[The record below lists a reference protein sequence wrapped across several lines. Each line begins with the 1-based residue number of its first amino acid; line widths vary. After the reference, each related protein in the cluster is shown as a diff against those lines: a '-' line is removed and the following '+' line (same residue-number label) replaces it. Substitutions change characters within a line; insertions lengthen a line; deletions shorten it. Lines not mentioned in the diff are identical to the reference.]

1 MTRVDAILFV
11 SLFCRYE
18 IYKAATTVEEYLSLG
33 GLKADVKF
41 DYQRSY
47 LAVVD
52 LTTGNKQW
60 VERTEGPNGEDL
72 SEGAN
77 EEGSSRHEN
86 GGNNQG
92 SGDSGGGEGTGPGNG
107 GAGNLES
114 AVVTT
119 TTAPPQG
126 S

>member
-1 MTRVDAILFV
+1 MGARLFV
-11 SLFCRYE
+11 LLFCRYE

-77 EEGSSRHEN
+77 EEGSSRHES
-86 GGNNQG
+86 GGHSQG
-92 SGDSGGGEGTGPGNG
+92 SGGSSGGDGNG
-107 GAGNLES
+107 A
-114 AVVTT
+114 AV
-119 TTAPPQG
+119 TTAPTEAAAAATAPSQG

>member
-1 MTRVDAILFV
+1 V
-11 SLFCRYE
+11 CRYE

-72 SEGAN
+72 SSDGLNESGDGPLQSGESSQGNTDTGGVDGGALVS
-77 EEGSSRHEN
+77 ETGSS
-86 GGNNQG
+86 GNPP
-92 SGDSGGGEGTGPGNG
+92 S
-107 GAGNLES
+107 S
-114 AVVTT
+114 AEPPA
-119 TTAPPQG
+119 APL
-126 S
+126 